1 MTLATTYQESDIDI
15 SAQGG
20 FIHVFKPLD
29 IFFQKKAAA
38 IETMKAAFEKLN
50 PEQKAEI
57 MARNGGKK
65 GERV

>member
-29 IFFQKKAAA
+29 IFFQKKGAA
-38 IETMKAAFEKLN
+38 IETMKAAF
-50 PEQKAEI
+50 
-57 MARNGGKK
+57 
-65 GERV
+65 